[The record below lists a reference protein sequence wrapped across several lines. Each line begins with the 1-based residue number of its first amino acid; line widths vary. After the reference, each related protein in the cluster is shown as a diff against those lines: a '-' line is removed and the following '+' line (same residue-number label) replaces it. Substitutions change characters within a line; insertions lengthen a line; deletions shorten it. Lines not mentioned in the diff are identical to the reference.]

1 MLERFGPY
9 AELYLKNHQINPDK
23 LNKFIS
29 KKIIKRY
36 IEKYKLLK
44 LKNIVKYCYNNSSH
58 YNKLF
63 NNNNIKPS
71 FIKSFQDMK
80 IIPFTDA
87 EDIKNPAS
95 FFCVPSSQ
103 FLKIFSS
110 TGTTGK
116 PKLVYF
122 TENDLEKQSSDIS
135 IGLGLL
141 YNISKDDVV
150 RVTYDHGYG
159 IHDWGV
165 RYCMERALEK
175 TGSMSVLTGSRLS
188 AEKELQL
195 LKTYNITILM
205 GTPSYIHSLT
215 CDMENLTDLTKLN
228 IKKILVGTEPL
239 SKTLRKKLEE
249 TWNTDVF
256 QGYGLVEMGTSVAG
270 ECKEKNGM
278 HILETDFFFEVI
290 DSETGDLLEDGEK
303 GEIVI
308 TSLNRDGMPLLRY
321 RTRDLGVILAE
332 ECTCG
337 LPFKRIKIK
346 GRTDNMITIGSGD
359 NIFPNSFDDIILGI
373 PSVINYQIILER
385 KNNKDYLKIFV
396 ESKQKTDKL
405 KTQIEKAI
413 LKIREINNGI
423 FNSKTIHKPEINI
436 VKPNT
441 IEKKSIKARKMIDNR
456 NLYD

>member
-9 AELYLKNHQINPDK
+9 AESYLKKNQINPDK
-23 LNKFIS
+23 FHKYIS
-29 KKIIKRY
+29 NKIIKRY
-36 IEKYKLLK
+36 IEKYRLLK
-44 LKNIVKYCYNNSSH
+44 LKNIVKYCYKNSPF

-63 NNNNIKPS
+63 DNKNIKPS
-71 FIKSFQDMK
+71 FIKSFEDMK

-87 EDIKNPAS
+87 EDIRKPKS
-95 FFCVPSSQ
+95 FFCVPPTK

-110 TGTTGK
+110 TGTTGESK
-116 PKLVYF
+116 MIYF
-122 TENDLEKQSSDIS
+122 TENDLEKQSSSIS

-141 YNISKDDVV
+141 FNITEKDVV

-165 RYCMERALEK
+165 RFCMERALEK
-175 TGSMSVLTGSRLS
+175 VGSMSVFTGSRLS

-195 LKTYNITILM
+195 INTFKVNILM
-205 GTPSYIHSLT
+205 GTPSYIHSLS

-239 SKTLRKKLEE
+239 PKVLRKKVEDI
-249 TWNTDVF
+249 WNTDVF

-278 HILETDFFFEVI
+278 HLVETDFFLEII
-290 DSETGDLLEDGEK
+290 DKETGDVLEDGSE

-308 TSLNRDGMPLLRY
+308 TSLSRDGMPLLRY
-321 RTRDLGVILAE
+321 RTHDLGLIMAD
-332 ECTCG
+332 ECPCG
-337 LPFKRIKIK
+337 LPFKLIKIK
-346 GRTDNMITIGSGD
+346 GRSDNMVTIGSGD
-359 NIFPNSFDDIILGI
+359 NIFPNSFDELILSI
-373 PSVINYQIILER
+373 PSVMNYQIILER
-385 KNNKDYLKIFV
+385 KNNKDYLRVFV
-396 ESKQKTDKL
+396 ESTQKTDEL
-405 KTQIEKAI
+405 KKQIEKAI
-413 LKIREINNGI
+413 LKISEVNNGI
-423 FNSKTIHKPEINI
+423 FDSKTIYKPDINI

-441 IEKKSIKARKMIDNR
+441 IKNNSIKARRIIDNR